1 MTMVTRRRRRH
12 SAAARRVA
20 DVPVLDTDVHAYVL
34 ARLDAHLA
42 ALQAIR
48 HELVRPRSTR
58 PGARW
63 YASVASLIEA
73 AQYGRDVRDALGT
86 CGGPLPIGEVP
97 PRG

>member
-1 MTMVTRRRRRH
+1 MTMVTRRRR
-12 SAAARRVA
+12 SATARRVA
-20 DVPVLDTDVHAYVL
+20 DVPVLETDLHAYVL

-42 ALQAIR
+42 ALHEIR
-48 HELVRPRSTR
+48 QELVRPRSTR

-73 AQYGRDVRDALGT
+73 AQYGRDVRQALGT
-86 CGGPLPIGEVP
+86 CDGPLPIGDVP